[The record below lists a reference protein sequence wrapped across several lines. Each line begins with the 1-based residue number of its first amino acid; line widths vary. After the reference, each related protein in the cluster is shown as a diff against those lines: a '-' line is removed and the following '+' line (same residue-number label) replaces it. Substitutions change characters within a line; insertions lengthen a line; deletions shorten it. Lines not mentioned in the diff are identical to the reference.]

1 MSFYQEY
8 SQFNQLDFNSFFKE
22 VNSADVERVLGK
34 ERLTKKDFL
43 TLLSPAASN
52 YLEEMAQQASKLT
65 LQHFGRTM
73 LLYLPLYLAD
83 YCVNQCL
90 YCGFSVKN
98 KFERSKLDL
107 TEIEEEA
114 KAIAEKGIKHLLIL
128 TGESRKHS
136 PVSYLKESVLL
147 LKEYFPC
154 LSIEVY
160 PLEVAEYQELI
171 AAGVEGLTIY
181 QEVYDQ
187 DIYEEVHPDGPK
199 SDYLYRLDAPERGC
213 QAGMRQ
219 VNIGALLGLGQWRE
233 EAFFAGLHAKYLQD
247 KYLETE
253 VNLSVPRLRPH
264 LGNFQPN
271 SIVGDS
277 QLVQILLAY
286 RLFLPRAGLNLSTR
300 ERAELRDNLLP
311 LGITKIS
318 AESSTE
324 VGGYAEPQEGT
335 NQFDISD
342 DRDVDEISKLLDNK
356 GYQTVFKNWHRI

>member
-8 SQFNQLDFNSFFKE
+8 NQLNQLDFNSFFEE
-22 VNSADVERVLGK
+22 VNTADVERVLGK
-34 ERLTKKDFL
+34 ERLTKEDFL

-52 YLEEMAQQASKLT
+52 YLEEMAQKASQLT

-90 YCGFSVKN
+90 YCGFSVNN
-98 KFERSKLDL
+98 KFKRSKLDL
-107 TEIEEEA
+107 AEIEEEA
-114 KAIAEKGIKHLLIL
+114 KIIAEKGIKHLLLL

-147 LKEYFPC
+147 LKEHFPC

-160 PLEVAEYQELI
+160 PLEVAEYKELI

-187 DIYEEVHPDGPK
+187 EIYEEVHPQGPK

-219 VNIGALLGLGQWRE
+219 VNIGALLGLGQWRK

-247 KYLETE
+247 NYLETE

-264 LGNFQPN
+264 LGSFQPN

-300 ERAELRDNLLP
+300 ERAELRNNLLP

-324 VGGYAEPQEGT
+324 VGGYAESQEGT

-342 DRDVDEISKLLDNK
+342 DRDVDEITKLLGNK